1 MCPPETR
8 RVRNGYW
15 GCSPGGD
22 VRKGVRA
29 CACCVVVST
38 GARKGRIQGT
48 HHVVDPDERLLQCGS
63 KGAGGVSTHAE
74 AAGNASR
81 TMNGLDVVEDT
92 ATYLGRG

>member
-15 GCSPGGD
+15 GSSPGGD

-29 CACCVVVST
+29 CACYVVVST
-38 GARKGRIQGT
+38 CAREGQIQGT
-48 HHVVDPDERLLQCGS
+48 HHVVDPDEGLLQCRS

-74 AAGNASR
+74 AAGDALR
-81 TMNGLDVVEDT
+81 TMNELEVVEDT